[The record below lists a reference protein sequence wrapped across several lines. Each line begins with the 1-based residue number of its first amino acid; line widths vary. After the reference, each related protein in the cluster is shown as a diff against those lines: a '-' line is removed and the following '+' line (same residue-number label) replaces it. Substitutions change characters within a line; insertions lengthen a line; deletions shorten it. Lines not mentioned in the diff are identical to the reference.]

1 MMYVLKGLCVVGIIL
16 TAFLMWRKTKEM
28 LANPEKDPVT
38 GMTGKELW
46 DFGKKHAI
54 ATAIIGFVANFLD
67 TLGIGS
73 FAPTSAAFKM
83 TKSVDDAL
91 VPGTLNVGD
100 TIPVCVEAFIFFG
113 VVEMDILTLVLM
125 IVAAIAGSILMANV
139 VTKFDRKKVRYALF
153 VGLFLLASV
162 VLMRNL
168 KIGPF
173 GIQGTATAL
182 SGVKLVIAVVG
193 NFVFGALMSIGVGLY
208 APCMA
213 MVLALGMNADCAFPA
228 MMGSCAFLMAFGNGP
243 KFIKEA
249 KIDLVAS
256 WTQAIAGSVGVYVA
270 AVFVKSLPLDVLTKV
285 IVFVVYLTAFLYL
298 KDAIKKGSAA

>member
-1 MMYVLKGLCVVGIIL
+1 MMYVLKGLCVIGILL
-16 TAFLMWRKTKEM
+16 TAFLMWKKTKEM
-28 LANPEKDPVT
+28 LANPEKDPIT

-46 DFGKKHAI
+46 DFGKKRAI
-54 ATAIIGFVANFLD
+54 VTAIIGFVANFLD

-73 FAPTSAAFKM
+73 FAPSSAAFKM

-173 GIQGTATAL
+173 SIKGTATAL
-182 SGVKLVIAVVG
+182 SGIKLVIAVVG
-193 NFVFGALMSIGVGLY
+193 NFIFGALMSIGVGLY

>member
-1 MMYVLKGLCVVGIIL
+1 MMYVLKGLCIIGILL

-38 GMTGKELW
+38 GITGKELW

-54 ATAIIGFVANFLD
+54 VTAIIGFVANFLD

-182 SGVKLVIAVVG
+182 SGIKLVIAVVG
-193 NFVFGALMSIGVGLY
+193 NFIFGALMSIGVGLY